1 MPELT
6 MPVTCP
12 KCGTSFQKPMHEMAA
27 GALVPCP
34 SCGEQIE
41 ITGDA
46 ATTNS
51 QVFGDLVRRVT
62 GYGNAPETSD

>member
-1 MPELT
+1 MTEAT

-12 KCGTSFQKPMHEMAA
+12 KCGTAFQKPLGEMAA

-34 SCGEQIE
+34 SCGEQIK

-46 ATTNS
+46 AATNS
-51 QVFGDLVRRVT
+51 QIFGDLVRRVS
-62 GYGNAPETSD
+62 GYGNDPESSD